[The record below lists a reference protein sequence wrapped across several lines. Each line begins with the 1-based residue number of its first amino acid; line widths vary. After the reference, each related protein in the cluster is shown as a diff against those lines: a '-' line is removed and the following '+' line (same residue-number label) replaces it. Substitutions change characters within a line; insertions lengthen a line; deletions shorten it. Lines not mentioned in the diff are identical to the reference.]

1 MNLVHVG
8 QVLSRHRG
16 LIIAGIIVSI
26 LAALF
31 VYGRPG
37 WDGKPS
43 LTPRTPEEW
52 RASSTLFLTQEGFP
66 AGRAVSSPT
75 DPGDDQSRFQSLAVL
90 YAELATSDPVKALAE
105 KGGKVD
111 GEIVAEP
118 VIYTIG
124 QFATPV
130 VLPMVRISVT
140 ADTGPGAVQDAAR
153 VSRALQGYVTSGQ
166 VGAKIRPKE
175 RVLIK
180 VSRTAS
186 DPLLIAG
193 PSKAVPI
200 VIFVLLL
207 GLTFMA
213 IFACHNYRD
222 NASKRPLA
230 EAGAPAPSSSE
241 RTPRQPSAT
250 PGAKT
255 PSEAASAARRP
266 RAVLSAQRP
275 GQPQPNPADLPAVR
289 QPRAR

>member
-140 ADTGPGAVQDAAR
+140 ADTGPWRGAGRCARLASAPGLRDERTGWRQDPSQRTSAD
-153 VSRALQGYVTSGQ
+153 QGV
-166 VGAKIRPKE
+166 ADR
-175 RVLIK
+175 
-180 VSRTAS
+180 
-186 DPLLIAG
+186 
-193 PSKAVPI
+193 
-200 VIFVLLL
+200 
-207 GLTFMA
+207 
-213 IFACHNYRD
+213 
-222 NASKRPLA
+222 KRP
-230 EAGAPAPSSSE
+230 
-241 RTPRQPSAT
+241 AT
-250 PGAKT
+250 H
-255 PSEAASAARRP
+255 R
-266 RAVLSAQRP
+266 RAVESGADRDLRP
-275 GQPQPNPADLPAVR
+275 AAWPDVHGDLCVPQLPR
-289 QPRAR
+289 